1 MYIPIT
7 AKSEEELN
15 KRIADNEARGWSL
28 VKKGTDT
35 QHKRDWQYS
44 ESDRHYNFHGVNSYT
59 KFTAVMRKEEAK

>member
-15 KRIADNEARGWSL
+15 MRIADNEARGWSL

-35 QHKRDWQYS
+35 QYKRDWQYS
-44 ESDRHYNFHGVNSYT
+44 ESKRQHAFHGENSHT
-59 KFTAVMRKEEAK
+59 KYTAVMRKEEAK